1 MKKTIAINP
10 SAFNPNQRLTRSL
23 SLPII
28 RLRGSITHIG
38 SPVESAARASATPL
52 AGKSPNL
59 APRPI
64 SRLAPAPAAR
74 PDGSNSGR
82 LGITEIV
89 DAASRAAHWR
99 RVLQQGVVL
108 LLTVGLGACASFGEP
123 MTRAE
128 LAAESA
134 SCARSAL
141 CRTFIEDRPPVL
153 ALAVNDAKLCEV
165 NARTAET
172 ILTREGI
179 ETRRYTVR
187 LKPRTGKGFNS
198 EAAQSQLLHTFVA
211 ARVESRWYAV
221 DNGALPF
228 CDRVCRLSEALHG
241 VELVGTSDQPRVDV
255 EQPLVTS
262 R

>member
-1 MKKTIAINP
+1 MKTPTQA
-10 SAFNPNQRLTRSL
+10 NPNQRLTRSL

-38 SPVESAARASATPL
+38 SPVESAARVSVAAAVSNTSTP
-52 AGKSPNL
+52 A
-59 APRPI
+59 ARPP
-64 SRLAPAPAAR
+64 SRIAPAPANRA
-74 PDGSNSGR
+74 DGSNSGR
-82 LGITEIV
+82 LSIGEIL
-89 DAASRAAHWR
+89 DDSSREAHWR
-99 RVLQQGVVL
+99 RVLQHSL
-108 LLTVGLGACASFGEP
+108 LLLATLGLGACASFSVP
-123 MTRAE
+123 MTSTE

-165 NARTAET
+165 NAQTAET

-187 LKPRTGKGFNS
+187 LKPNTSKGFS
-198 EAAQSQLLHTFVA
+198 TDAAQSQLLHTFVA
-211 ARVESRWYAV
+211 ARVNTRWYAV

-241 VELVGTSDQPRVDV
+241 VEFVSSSDQPRVSVD
-255 EQPLVTS
+255 QPLVSS